1 MAEGNRIKLVQVIA
15 ESGLGGGP
23 SHVLG
28 ILQNI
33 DQKIFDLYLIC
44 PSGYLSKEAKKID
57 GITVFNTP
65 MISKFDMASLL
76 EIKAILARIRVKYNP
91 FGPMMVHSH
100 GARAGLLARMVMPRG
115 IRNIYTEHRW
125 DYDFKLSNPI
135 NNWMQ
140 KWLLKRMNFKSDL
153 VIAVSSSVKDFL
165 IKEKLASGK
174 RIVVI
179 PNAVNLTSLQPIKIK
194 EKITHPI
201 IGTIGNLKS
210 VKGQEYLIRAMKD
223 IVKDFPLATLEI
235 IGEGEE
241 RGNLEGLIRKLELE
255 HNVSLLGYKENPMP
269 FMRHWNVFVLP
280 SIAET
285 FGIVLLEA
293 ASVGL
298 PIVATKVGGIP
309 DIIQDKKSGVLVA
322 PRNSKVIAKEVVDL
336 IRHPVKAAKYKS
348 AALERVKDFEW
359 KKVIKVLEE
368 NYLKLFNLNN

>member
-33 DQKIFDLYLIC
+33 DQKIFDPYLIC

>member
-241 RGNLEGLIRKLELE
+241 RGNLEGLIRKLKLE

-280 SIAET
+280 SVAET

-309 DIIQDKKSGVLVA
+309 DIIQDKKIGVLVA
-322 PRNSKVIAKEVVDL
+322 PKNSKAIAKEVVDL

-368 NYLKLFNLNN
+368 NYLKLFNFDN

>member
-1 MAEGNRIKLVQVIA
+1 M
-15 ESGLGGGP
+15 
-23 SHVLG
+23 
-28 ILQNI
+28 
-33 DQKIFDLYLIC
+33 
-44 PSGYLSKEAKKID
+44 
-57 GITVFNTP
+57 
-65 MISKFDMASLL
+65 
-76 EIKAILARIRVKYNP
+76 
-91 FGPMMVHSH
+91 
-100 GARAGLLARMVMPRG
+100 
-115 IRNIYTEHRW
+115 
-125 DYDFKLSNPI
+125 
-135 NNWMQ
+135 
-140 KWLLKRMNFKSDL
+140 
-153 VIAVSSSVKDFL
+153 
-165 IKEKLASGK
+165 
-174 RIVVI
+174 I

-241 RGNLEGLIRKLELE
+241 RGNLEGLIRKLKLE

-280 SIAET
+280 SVAET

-309 DIIQDKKSGVLVA
+309 DIIQDKKIGVLVA
-322 PRNSKVIAKEVVDL
+322 PKNSKAIAKEVVDL